1 MSVPASSFSFIF
13 ETVLVGTIL
22 AAILAMIAVPVARRF
37 NLVDIPNSKPHK
49 HHQVPTPLAGGIALF
64 VAMLIG
70 SWLYKT
76 YSDAEI
82 LITFLAVL
90 PVFAFGLWDDFRAI
104 SPLLKII
111 GQSLGVII
119 LIIQGISVRVLES
132 PEFFFG
138 GDGQINIYFD
148 WILTYLWVVGITNA
162 YNFVDSMD
170 GLAVGLGGMATAFF
184 TLVTIDAG
192 QLELS
197 RLSALLLGVCIGLF
211 FFNSPPARL
220 FLGDSGAQTL
230 GFILA
235 VLGVAYRPLGAN
247 QSSSWVVP
255 IMLLG
260 VPIFDMVL
268 VVLSRLRRG
277 KPVFRS
283 ALDHTYH
290 RLVALG
296 WNSNRAVLL
305 MQIVSLLL
313 GCLAFLILT
322 KPPVVANMIFGLV
335 ILIGAIALFYLERKT
350 ESG

>member
-1 MSVPASSFSFIF
+1 MLIPASSLSFIF
-13 ETVLVGTIL
+13 ESVLVGTVL
-22 AAILAMIAVPVARRF
+22 AVFLAVIAIPIARRL
-37 NLVDIPNSKPHK
+37 NLVDIPNSMPHK
-49 HHQVPTPLAGGIALF
+49 HHLVPTPLAGGLALLVALLIA
-64 VAMLIG
+64 
-70 SWLYKT
+70 SWLYGAFL
-76 YSDAEI
+76 DLEI
-82 LITFLAVL
+82 WVTFLAVL
-90 PVFAFGLWDDFRAI
+90 PVFAFGLWDDFKGI

-119 LIIQGISVRVLES
+119 LISQGISVRVLES

-170 GLAVGLGGMATAFF
+170 GLAVGLGGIATAFF

-197 RLSALLLGVCIGLF
+197 RLSALLLGICIGLF

-268 VVLSRLRRG
+268 VVLSRLRRR

-290 RLVALG
+290 RLVSMG

-305 MQIVSLLL
+305 MQVVSLLL
-313 GCLAFLILT
+313 GCLAFLVLT
-322 KPPVVANMIFGLV
+322 KPPIVANMIFGLV
-335 ILIGAIALFYLERKT
+335 ILIGAGALFYLEQET
-350 ESG
+350 GSG

>member
-1 MSVPASSFSFIF
+1 M
-13 ETVLVGTIL
+13 
-22 AAILAMIAVPVARRF
+22 
-37 NLVDIPNSKPHK
+37 DIPDSMPHK
-49 HHQVPTPLAGGIALF
+49 HHQVPTPLAGGMAFL
-64 VAMLIG
+64 VAMLIS

-76 YSDAEI
+76 IRDPEI
-82 LITFLAVL
+82 LITFLAAM
-90 PVFAFGLWDDFRAI
+90 PVFAFGLWDDFKGI
-104 SPLLKII
+104 SPLMKII
-111 GQSLGVII
+111 GQSIAVII
-119 LIIQGISVRVLES
+119 LISRGVSVKVLES

-138 GDGQINIYFD
+138 GDGQINIYID
-148 WILTYLWVVGITNA
+148 WVLTYCWVVGITNA

-170 GLAVGLGGMATAFF
+170 GLAVGLGGLALAFF

-197 RLSALLLGVCIGLF
+197 RQSALLLGVCIGLF

-230 GFILA
+230 GFVLA

-268 VVLSRLRRG
+268 VVLSRLRRR
-277 KPVFRS
+277 KPVSQS

-290 RLVALG
+290 RLVAMG
-296 WNSNRAVLL
+296 WNSNQAVLL
-305 MQIVSLLL
+305 MQITSLLL

-322 KPPVVANMIFGLV
+322 KPPVVANMIFALTILV
-335 ILIGAIALFYLERKT
+335 GAGALIYLERKS
-350 ESG
+350 EPG

>member
-1 MSVPASSFSFIF
+1 MSIPASTFSLIF
-13 ETVLVGTIL
+13 ESVLVGTVL
-22 AAILAMIAVPVARRF
+22 AAVLAVIAVPVARRF
-37 NLVDIPNSKPHK
+37 NLVDIPNSMPHK
-49 HHQVPTPLAGGIALF
+49 HHQVPTPLAGGMALL
-64 VAMLIG
+64 VALLIG
-70 SWLYKT
+70 SWFYNA

-82 LITFLAVL
+82 LVTFLAVL
-90 PVFAFGLWDDFRAI
+90 PVFAFGLWDDFKAI

-111 GQSLGVII
+111 GQSLGVMI
-119 LIIQGISVRVLES
+119 LISKGISVRLLES

-138 GDGQINIYFD
+138 GDGQINIYLD

-184 TLVTIDAG
+184 TLLTIDSG
-192 QLELS
+192 QFELS
-197 RLSALLLGVCIGLF
+197 RLSALLLGACIGLF

-268 VVLSRLRRG
+268 VVLSRLRRRR
-277 KPVFRS
+277 PVFQS
-283 ALDHTYH
+283 SLDHTYH
-290 RLVALG
+290 RLVAMG
-296 WNSNRAVLL
+296 WNSNRAVLF

-313 GCLAFLILT
+313 GCLAFLVLT
-322 KPPVVANMIFGLV
+322 KPPVVANMIFGLAI
-335 ILIGAIALFYLERKT
+335 ILGAGALFYLEQK
-350 ESG
+350 SGQS

>member
-1 MSVPASSFSFIF
+1 MSIPASSFSFIF
-13 ETVLVGTIL
+13 ESVLVGTVL
-22 AAILAMIAVPVARRF
+22 AAFFSLLAIPAARRLK
-37 NLVDIPNSKPHK
+37 LVDIPNSMPHK
-49 HHQVPTPLAGGIALF
+49 HHQVPTPLAGGMALIG
-64 VAMLIG
+64 AMLIS
-70 SWLYKT
+70 SWLYDT
-76 YSDAEI
+76 I
-82 LITFLAVL
+82 RNPVIMVTFLAAL
-90 PVFAFGLWDDFRAI
+90 AVFAFGLWDDLKGI
-104 SPLLKII
+104 SPLLKIV
-111 GQSLGVII
+111 GQSLAVII
-119 LIIQGISVRVLES
+119 LISQGISVRVLES

-138 GDGQINIYFD
+138 GDGQINIFLD
-148 WILTYLWVVGITNA
+148 WVLTYLWVVGITNA

-170 GLAVGLGGMATAFF
+170 GLAVGLGGMALAFF

-197 RLSALLLGVCIGLF
+197 RQSALLLGACIGLF

-268 VVLSRLRRG
+268 VVFSRLRR
-277 KPVFRS
+277 KRPVFQS

-290 RLVALG
+290 RLVAMG

-305 MQIVSLLL
+305 MQVISLLL

-322 KPPVVANMIFGLV
+322 KPPVIANVIFGLT
-335 ILIGAIALFYLERKT
+335 IFIGAGALIYLERKT
-350 ESG
+350 EPG

>member
-1 MSVPASSFSFIF
+1 MPIPASSFSFIF
-13 ETVLVGTIL
+13 ESVLVGTVVVAVL
-22 AAILAMIAVPVARRF
+22 ALFCIPLARRF
-37 NLVDIPNSKPHK
+37 NLVDIPNSMPHK
-49 HHQVPTPLAGGIALF
+49 HHLVATPLAGGLALF
-64 VAMLIG
+64 FALIFT
-70 SWLYKT
+70 SWLYRT
-76 YSDAEI
+76 YDDPNIAA
-82 LITFLAVL
+82 TFLAVV
-90 PVFAFGLWDDFRAI
+90 PIFVFGLWDDFKGI
-104 SPLLKII
+104 SPLLKLI
-111 GQSLGVII
+111 GQSLAVII
-119 LIIQGISVRVLES
+119 LISLGVSIKVLES
-132 PEFFFG
+132 PEFFLG
-138 GDGQINIYFD
+138 GNGEINIYLD
-148 WILTYLWVVGITNA
+148 WALTYLWVVGITNA

-192 QLELS
+192 QLILS
-197 RLSALLLGVCIGLF
+197 RHSALIMGACIGLF

-235 VLGVAYRPLGAN
+235 VLAVAYRPLGAN

-268 VVLSRLRRG
+268 VVLSRLRKG

-283 ALDHTYH
+283 ALDHTFH

-305 MQIVSLLL
+305 MQIVSLIL
-313 GCLAFLILT
+313 GCLAFLVLT
-322 KPPVVANMIFGLV
+322 RPPLIANMIFAATVLAGVLALV
-335 ILIGAIALFYLERKT
+335 YLERAA
-350 ESG
+350 G